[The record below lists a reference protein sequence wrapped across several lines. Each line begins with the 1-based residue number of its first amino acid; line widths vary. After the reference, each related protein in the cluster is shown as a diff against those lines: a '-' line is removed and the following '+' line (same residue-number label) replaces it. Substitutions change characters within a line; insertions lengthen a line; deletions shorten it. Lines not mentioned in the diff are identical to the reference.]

1 MKALKNTTYQ
11 LTEKK
16 ITKFKSN
23 DDLMFEIDP
32 NESTFFWEQDG
43 EVQITLKKRDPKV
56 WNNLF

>member
-11 LTEKK
+11 LSEKK

-43 EVQITLKKRDPKV
+43 EV
-56 WNNLF
+56 